1 MTPKTNTAG
10 DFAMHAIRFASLFL
24 LAGACLCCLSCATA
38 PKPVEPEL
46 FYSIPAVT
54 YLRDCPNYD
63 CQPVAE
69 IYSADELMVLE
80 RGDQGWWR
88 VQRQH
93 DEKTGWTQRHLLSP
107 SPVRAEYYYITPHAV
122 PLRDNPGRDATFR
135 KMLAYGDK
143 VLKIAEHDGWWR
155 VLAEQDKSLGWVPAK
170 SVSATPLGQ
179 QVSGGDAGQA
189 PEVPAPTPAVK
200 PSRYYVAAA
209 SLTLHILPLQS
220 SQVVKVLKI
229 NDQVEKISQAGA
241 QWLKVRYVDSGA
253 EGWAQARY
261 LKDSPVTAKTQIIP
275 QKGRS
280 PKKGASP
287 SQVGPDPF
295 KTENL
300 EPEAM

>member
-1 MTPKTNTAG
+1 
-10 DFAMHAIRFASLFL
+10 MHAIRFANTLF
-24 LAGACLCCLSCATA
+24 LAGACLCSLSCATA
-38 PKPVEPEL
+38 PKPVESGL

-63 CQPVAE
+63 CSAVAE
-69 IYSADELMVLE
+69 IYTTDELIVLE
-80 RGDQGWWR
+80 RNDQGWWR

-93 DEKTGWTQRHLLSP
+93 DEKTGWTQRDLLSP
-107 SPVRAEYYYITPHAV
+107 SPVRAEDYYITPHAV
-122 PLRDNPGRDATFR
+122 PLRDSPGRDAAFR

-143 VLKIAEHDGWWR
+143 VQKIAEHNGWWR
-155 VLAEQDKSLGWVPAK
+155 VLAEKDKSLGWVPAK
-170 SVSATPLGQ
+170 SVSATPPGQ
-179 QVSGGDAGQA
+179 ETVGQKAGQDAAKSGEASA
-189 PEVPAPTPAVK
+189 PPPAVK

-209 SLTLHILPLQS
+209 SLNLHILPLQS

-253 EGWAQARY
+253 EGWAQAQY

-275 QKGRS
+275 ERRRT
-280 PKKGASP
+280 PKKGPSPAS
-287 SQVGPDPF
+287 VGPDPF
-295 KTENL
+295 KSEEL